1 MRCEVVSYCSCVI
14 VSGLL
19 GLCWL
24 SCFGKILRCF
34 PTPTICYSWCASNLG
49 GLCLFS
55 LFYWLW
61 AEKVCLWAVPL
72 FTGNEKKRKLKQP
85 LNNLYFGLPLSGGT
99 SCSWRILLRHLK
111 GLFTELIGLLKTLHW
126 SHFFRSQGPFQTLF
140 PQRKITS
147 HFSTASQ
154 KWSIPQTGTSR
165 LAHLAGQTK
174 ELFQLSFFKSH
185 FCSTFSLGFNNTR
198 ETLVEI

>member
-1 MRCEVVSYCSCVI
+1 MYGVKLSPIARASSSAAYSDCVGSCV
-14 VSGLL
+14 SEKYYAASRLL
-19 GLCWL
+19 R
-24 SCFGKILRCF
+24 SA
-34 PTPTICYSWCASNLG
+34 TWCALNLG

-55 LFYWLW
+55 LFYWFS

-85 LNNLYFGLPLSGGT
+85 LNNLNFGLPLSGGT
-99 SCSWRILLRHLK
+99 SRSLRLLIRHLK
-111 GLFTELIGLLKTLHW
+111 GLFTELIGFLKTLHW
-126 SHFFRSQGPFQTLF
+126 SHFSRSQRPFHTLF

-147 HFSTASQ
+147 HFSTA
-154 KWSIPQTGTSR
+154 GTSR

-185 FCSTFSLGFNNTR
+185 FCSAFSLGFNNTR